1 MHNACLE
8 CRDTCEGPLHI
19 KNDGPADDG
28 ADSDSSES
36 GLSSS
41 DKDDAPSAARDK
53 ARGKEKKKDFI
64 MLSRND
70 SLYLTPYIEQ
80 ERIQEALTESRVGL
94 FKNKVGAEA
103 YSGYITV
110 NKEYDSNLF
119 FLYIRAKSNPSDAP
133 LLLWLQGGP
142 GLSSLFGQFLEIG
155 PLAIDGKGK
164 TFPRKP
170 TLQKNM
176 NMIFLDQP
184 VGSGYSYT
192 KSQNGYAKNLD
203 DVSTGI
209 TEFLKQFLKMF
220 PEFTGRDFY
229 IGGESYGA
237 RFAVGITHSLFT
249 ANNPEISLNVKGLI
263 CGAGFLGP
271 LLEVADSHEF
281 LYEVSML
288 TSEGRD
294 EFASRFELIRTLAA
308 TNQTAAL
315 LLLLQTVFTSDTN
328 PTLFQQLTGYDNQA
342 SALYATKPANMLA
355 YERYVQTKEFK
366 KAVHVGDSIVFQKD
380 MFTLMFGLLQ
390 DYLANIDAE
399 IEELLDT
406 YKVLFYYG
414 QMDSLFPAVHQK
426 AFTRSLNWTGS
437 DVFRNANRQTWRADD
452 SAVKLLG
459 YKTTAA
465 QFTEVVLLKAG
476 HYAAVDEP
484 IGDLLYDE

>member
-1 MHNACLE
+1 
-8 CRDTCEGPLHI
+8 
-19 KNDGPADDG
+19 
-28 ADSDSSES
+28 
-36 GLSSS
+36 
-41 DKDDAPSAARDK
+41 
-53 ARGKEKKKDFI
+53 
-64 MLSRND
+64 
-70 SLYLTPYIEQ
+70 
-80 ERIQEALTESRVGL
+80 
-94 FKNKVGAEA
+94 
-103 YSGYITV
+103 
-110 NKEYDSNLF
+110 
-119 FLYIRAKSNPSDAP
+119 
-133 LLLWLQGGP
+133 
-142 GLSSLFGQFLEIG
+142 
-155 PLAIDGKGK
+155 
-164 TFPRKP
+164 
-170 TLQKNM
+170 M

-203 DVSTGI
+203 DVATSI
-209 TEFLKQFLKMF
+209 TEFLRQFLKMF
-220 PEFTGRDFY
+220 PEFNGRDFY
-229 IGGESYGA
+229 VGGESYGA
-237 RFAVGITHSLFT
+237 RFAVGIAHSLFT
-249 ANNPEISLNVKGLI
+249 ENNPEIPLNVKGLI

-281 LYEVSML
+281 LFEVSML

-355 YERYVQTKEFK
+355 YEKYVQTKEFK
-366 KAVHVGDSIVFQKD
+366 KAVHIGDSVVFEQD
-380 MFTLMFGLLQ
+380 MFAVMFGLLN

-399 IEELLDT
+399 IEDLLDT

-426 AFTRSLNWTGS
+426 AFARSLNWTGS
-437 DVFRNANRQTWRADD
+437 DVFRNANRQTWRAGN

-465 QFTEVVLLKAG
+465 QFTEIVLLKAG

-484 IGDLLYDE
+484 RATYYMMSDFFNAQAP